1 MTFFN
6 TIGLK
11 GLELARAE
19 AQAMSQEELVHLLF
33 RENPDRE
40 LTPFE
45 VWAAVLPYV
54 PITSVR
60 RAITCLTDEGK
71 LEKLTRLKGERYGK
85 PNHVWRLARN
95 DEKQMRLF

>member
-6 TIGLK
+6 TIRLIGK
-11 GLELARAE
+11 ELNEAE
-19 AQAMSQEELVHLLF
+19 WLAMKQEDKVYALF
-33 RENPDRE
+33 KENPDRE

-45 VWAAVLPYV
+45 VWAAILPDA

-71 LEKLTRLKGERYGK
+71 LEKVNRQRPERYGK
-85 PNHVWRLARN
+85 PNYLWRLAT
-95 DEKQMRLF
+95 DDGQMKLF